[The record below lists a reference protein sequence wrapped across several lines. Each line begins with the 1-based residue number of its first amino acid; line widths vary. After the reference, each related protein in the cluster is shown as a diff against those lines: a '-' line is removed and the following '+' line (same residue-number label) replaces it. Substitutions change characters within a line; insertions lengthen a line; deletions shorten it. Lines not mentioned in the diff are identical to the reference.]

1 MKIEKIISLN
11 NNLKLYI
18 YIYIYILII
27 SNEIFYF
34 GLFRFELLLDK
45 Y

>member
-11 NNLKLYI
+11 NNLKL

-34 GLFRFELLLDK
+34 GLFRFELLMDK